1 LISTGVPQCAQTTTT
16 DDLIRSYKD
25 DCELKG
31 MSAESIRRYISSIK
45 IFIQYLN
52 ENGISS
58 LDADRDSL
66 RSFIEYLRKGRKIS
80 YNTLKNYFSALST
93 F

>member
-1 LISTGVPQCAQTTTT
+1 MINSYQSLESISVAIPQSVPTTTT
-16 DDLIRSYKD
+16 EDLIRNYKD

-52 ENGISS
+52 DNGMSS

-66 RSFIEYLRKGRKIS
+66 RSFIEYLRKENK
-80 YNTLKNYFSALST
+80 L
-93 F
+93 